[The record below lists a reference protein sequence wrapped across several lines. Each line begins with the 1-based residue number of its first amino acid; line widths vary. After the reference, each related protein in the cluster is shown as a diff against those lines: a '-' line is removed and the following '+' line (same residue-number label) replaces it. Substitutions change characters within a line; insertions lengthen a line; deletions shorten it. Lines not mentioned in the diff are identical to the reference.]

1 MIAPP
6 EPDPMHDV
14 IDVVLVEDHP
24 TFRFG
29 LRTRLEMEPDIRI
42 VGETGSGDD
51 ALDLIDRTAPDVVI
65 VDLNLPGIGGID
77 LIRRL
82 AVAAPSART
91 LVLTMLT
98 DDWVVAAMRAGAHG
112 FLLKDC
118 EPSQIVSAIRAV
130 AAGESV
136 FSGAVVQNIVS
147 MFDRHGRDE
156 AVVFP
161 ELTARERHVLS
172 LVAAGL
178 TNQAIGQR
186 LGLRPKTVRNYV
198 SNVIGKIHAAN
209 RAEAILRAHQAGFD
223 ESDARRS
230 DQRLPHRPDA

>member
-1 MIAPP
+1 
-6 EPDPMHDV
+6 MHDV

-29 LRTRLEMEPDIRI
+29 LRTRLEMESDIRV

-82 AVAAPSART
+82 AIAAPSART
-91 LVLTMLT
+91 LVLTMLA
-98 DDWVVAAMRAGAHG
+98 DDWIVAAMRAGADG

-118 EPSQIVSAIRAV
+118 EPSRIVSAIRAV
-130 AAGESV
+130 AAGDSV
-136 FSGAVVQNIVS
+136 FSGAVVQNIVG
-147 MFDRHGRDE
+147 MFDRHSQGDP
-156 AVVFP
+156 VLFP
-161 ELTARERHVLS
+161 ELTARERGVLS

-198 SNVIGKIHAAN
+198 SNVIGKIHAAD
-209 RAEAILRAHQAGFD
+209 RAEAILRAQQAGISKD
-223 ESDARRS
+223 HRDHRRP
-230 DQRLPHRPDA
+230 QERLPHRPD